1 MSLTTRLS
9 TFFLSALALVL
20 LGFSLTLL
28 VLTHT
33 YLHRQADERLV
44 SALDTLTAGVEQE
57 EECGLECEPDQR
69 HLSLGRDEGP
79 EQPRWILHDDS
90 GAVIGRSDN
99 LQDADLPGGRDWQ
112 IAERVLQAEHLQTSP
127 QQQPRRYREL
137 IVTVAV
143 SNLPREKALR
153 YLAAT
158 LVGLSAGVW
167 LGALLLGRTF
177 CRRALAPVSNMAI
190 AARSMRAADRTE
202 RLPVQ
207 RSGDELEDLGIA
219 FNDLLAR
226 LEQSFERQRQFTG
239 DASHQLRTP
248 LTVMLGQVEVAL
260 RRERSGDDYRQ
271 VLALVRQQ
279 AGHLH
284 QIVEALLFLARTD
297 TEAGPA
303 DREVIDLGVWLP
315 EHLRHW
321 AGHPRAADLHAEI
334 VGHES
339 VSVRAQPL
347 LLGQMLDNLIDNAL
361 KYGGPDTPVTIRLM
375 GTVSEVSVAV
385 CDAGAGIDPAHLAHV
400 FEPFYRSPEA
410 IQRGRV
416 GVGLGLATA
425 QRIATAFGG
434 AIVAVS
440 ERGRG
445 SCFTIRLPQEVGYPS
460 PDRKGGVADTAK
472 NPLPYGRGSEKN
484 TPAGTDSK

>member
-20 LGFSLTLL
+20 VSFSLTLL
-28 VLTHT
+28 VLTRT
-33 YLHRQADERLV
+33 YLHRQTEERLA
-44 SALDTLTAGVEQE
+44 SALDTLAAVIEQE
-57 EECGLECEPDQR
+57 EGGLEWEPEQR
-69 HLSLGRDEGP
+69 HLSVGRDDGA
-79 EQPRWILHDDS
+79 EQPRWILRDDS
-90 GAVIGRSDN
+90 GAVVDRSEN
-99 LQDADLPGGRDWQ
+99 LQGADLPRSHEWQ
-112 IAERVLQAEHLQTSP
+112 NAERVIQAEHLNTSP
-127 QQQPRRYREL
+127 QQNPPRYREL

-143 SNLPREKALR
+143 SHLPRETALR
-153 YLAAT
+153 NLAAT
-158 LVGLSAGVW
+158 LAGLSVVVW

-177 CRRALAPVSNMAI
+177 CRRALAPVSNMAL

-207 RSGDELEDLGIA
+207 RSGDELEDLGVA
-219 FNDLLAR
+219 FNELLAR

-248 LTVMLGQVEVAL
+248 LTAMLGQVEVAL
-260 RRERSGDDYRQ
+260 RHERSGEDYRQ
-271 VLALVRQQ
+271 VLSLVRQQ
-279 AGHLH
+279 AGHLR

-297 TEAGPA
+297 AEAGPA
-303 DREVIDLGVWLP
+303 NLEVIDLGVWLS

-321 AGHPRAADLHAEI
+321 AGHPRAADLHLEI
-334 VGHES
+334 VGDEPF
-339 VSVRAQPL
+339 SVRAQPL

-361 KYGGPDTPVTIRLM
+361 KHGRPDTPVTMRL
-375 GTVSEVSVAV
+375 TRTATEVSVSV
-385 CDAGAGIDPAHLAHV
+385 CDAGPGIDPAHLPHI

-425 QRIATAFGG
+425 QRIAAVFGG
-434 AIVAVS
+434 VIVTVS

-445 SCFTIRLPQEVGYPS
+445 SCFTIRLPQ
-460 PDRKGGVADTAK
+460 
-472 NPLPYGRGSEKN
+472 
-484 TPAGTDSK
+484 